1 MLAEMRWMGE
11 KVDLHHGKTLANL
24 AIIKAS
30 CCSRAWLFGKMA
42 TNLHAYEVNT
52 TTSCWTESNA
62 GQDAD
67 VQITCQFV
75 S

>member
-24 AIIKAS
+24 AMIKAS

-42 TNLHAYEVNT
+42 
-52 TTSCWTESNA
+52 
-62 GQDAD
+62 
-67 VQITCQFV
+67 VQ
-75 S
+75 